1 MNQKLRAKQEGG
13 KVVNHGTPGCIRNDP
28 KSRSRGPSL
37 FILLE
42 GFLVEP
48 GPEDGQSCRIFDL
61 VFSPKR
67 SVLIS

>member
-1 MNQKLRAKQEGG
+1 MAHRDAYEMIQKVGL
-13 KVVNHGTPGCIRNDP
+13 V
-28 KSRSRGPSL
+28 GPSL